1 MTLNQLRAFL
11 AAARRE
17 SFTAAAHEMQI
28 SQAAVSEL
36 VRRLEEEHGVT
47 LFNRGRRTLV
57 LTAAGQELVPH
68 AEQAVTAAD
77 NGARALRSVQS
88 LRGGVATFGVLRNA
102 DYYLLSG
109 LVASF
114 HEAHPNVRTRMVG
127 LNSVQVAGEVAAGT
141 LEAGLVVLPIDDDG
155 LIVTPLAR
163 DEVVF
168 ASADPARLQSPM
180 TVQRLAETRLILY
193 DAHSGWRDPTRRQ
206 IAERAASA
214 GVKLEPWIEV
224 EHVETALNLV
234 ANGAGDTFTSRAVA
248 SSSACPL
255 GVGIVTFDQPIYDT
269 IALIRRENR
278 PLSPATREIAR
289 LAQQMLRDS
298 DRVQAISGETRD
310 WLSSGQPGLSN
321 QS

>member
-1 MTLNQLRAFL
+1 
-11 AAARRE
+11 
-17 SFTAAAHEMQI
+17 
-28 SQAAVSEL
+28 
-36 VRRLEEEHGVT
+36 
-47 LFNRGRRTLV
+47 
-57 LTAAGQELVPH
+57 
-68 AEQAVTAAD
+68 
-77 NGARALRSVQS
+77 
-88 LRGGVATFGVLRNA
+88 
-102 DYYLLSG
+102 
-109 LVASF
+109 
-114 HEAHPNVRTRMVG
+114 MVG

-180 TVQRLAETRLILY
+180 TVQRLADTRLILY

-248 SSSACPL
+248 SSSACPA
-255 GVGIVTFDQPIYDT
+255 GVGIVAFDQPIYDT

-289 LAQQMLRDS
+289 LAQQMLRAS
-298 DRVQAISGETRD
+298 DRVQAIARRD
-310 WLSSGQPGLSN
+310 PRLVVRPAGADPSSATHDL
-321 QS
+321 